1 VRISIANRLT
11 PAWSEASDF
20 ARARYSKAF
29 GADVIP
35 APDYF
40 IVAADDPASPA
51 PAGAG
56 PAAPL
61 LACVGMTFDSERGFF
76 SERYLGGEPIEDAVA
91 RVTGTSCSRDSI
103 VEIGSLA
110 GGGNQSGLELIR
122 LTPIIAWCQG
132 LRYILCTA
140 TGQLSRT
147 LDRLGIPFKPI
158 ASADSG
164 TLEEFERQRWG
175 TYYQQTPRTGVIP
188 LHAIGA
194 LLSSAT
200 GRYRFADLD
209 IELTSGRPE
218 KVLIDAAA

>member
-1 VRISIANRLT
+1 MRISIANRLT

-20 ARARYSKAF
+20 ARERYSKAF

-40 IVAADDPASPA
+40 IVAVDDPASEDQ
-51 PAGAG
+51 
-56 PAAPL
+56 AAPL

-76 SERYLGGEPIEDAVA
+76 SERYLGGEPVEEAVA

-122 LTPIIAWCQG
+122 LTPIVAWCQG
-132 LRYILCTA
+132 LKYILCTA

-164 TLEEFERQRWG
+164 TMEEFERQRWG

-194 LLSSAT
+194 LLSSTT

-209 IELTSGRPE
+209 IELTSGRRE
-218 KVLIDAAA
+218 KVLLDAAA

>member
-1 VRISIANRLT
+1 MRITVANRLT
-11 PAWSEASDF
+11 PSWSSASDF
-20 ARARYSKAF
+20 ARERYSKAF

-40 IVAADDPASPA
+40 IVASGTQQEEYDGTDPADRI
-51 PAGAG
+51 
-56 PAAPL
+56 

-76 SERYLGGEPIEDAVA
+76 SERYLGGEPVEEAVA
-91 RVTGTSCSRDSI
+91 RVTGATCTRDSI

-110 GGGNQSGLELIR
+110 GGGDRSGLELIR

-140 TGQLSRT
+140 TGQLART

-158 ASADSG
+158 VSADAS
-164 TLEEFERQRWG
+164 TLDDFERERWG

-194 LLSSAT
+194 LLSSTT
-200 GRYRFADLD
+200 GRYRFSGLD
-209 IELTSGRPE
+209 IELTAGRQE
-218 KVLIDAAA
+218 KVLADAAA